1 MAESSQIGHEI
12 VHYQSPDGVT
22 LIADAWG
29 DPGHQ
34 PVLLSHGGGQTRH
47 AWKNTARIL
56 AAHNFYAVSMDLR
69 GHGESGRSKDGI
81 YKTESF
87 LQDLEAVVNSFPTPP
102 ILVGASLGGILSL
115 LLQGENEKDIVKAI
129 VLVDIA
135 FRSEKSGV
143 KRILSFMEKY
153 KNGFDTL
160 EQAGDAVAAYLQ
172 HRRRPSVLN
181 GLDNNLRRGEDGRY
195 YWHWDPALLD
205 GWQIDK
211 LRHEARMLAAA
222 KRIRVPLLLV
232 RGIDSD
238 VVTAEIVQEFLA
250 ILPHAQYVDVP
261 GAGHMVA
268 GDSNSIFTDAVLA
281 FLEEHATSAER

>member
-1 MAESSQIGHEI
+1 MPESSQIGHET
-12 VHYQSPDGVT
+12 VHYQSPDGVE
-22 LIADAWG
+22 IVADAWG
-29 DPGHQ
+29 HPGQQ
-34 PVLLSHGGGQTRH
+34 PVILLHGGGQTRH

-56 AAHNFYAVSMDLR
+56 AANNFYAVSMDLR
-69 GHGESGRSKDGI
+69 GHGESGRSKDGK
-81 YKTESF
+81 YTTESF
-87 LQDLEAVVNSFPTPP
+87 LQDLETVVNSFSTPP

-115 LLQGENEKDIVKAI
+115 LFQGEKDTDLVKAI

-143 KRILSFMEKY
+143 KRILSFMEKH
-153 KNGFDTL
+153 KHGFDTL
-160 EQAGDAVAAYLQ
+160 EQAGDAVAGYLQ

-181 GLDNNLRRGEDGRY
+181 GLDNNLRKGDDGRY

-211 LRHEARMLAAA
+211 VRHEQRLLAAA

-238 VVTAEIVQEFLA
+238 VVTVEIVQEFLA
-250 ILPHAQYVDVP
+250 TVPHAQYVDVP

-268 GDSNSIFTDAVLA
+268 GDSNSIFTDAVLD
-281 FLEEHATSAER
+281 FLKKHAGA

>member
-1 MAESSQIGHEI
+1 MPESSQIGHET
-12 VHYQSPDGVT
+12 VHYQSPDGVE
-22 LIADAWG
+22 IVADAWG
-29 DPGHQ
+29 HPGQQ
-34 PVLLSHGGGQTRH
+34 PVILLHGGGQTRH

-56 AAHNFYAVSMDLR
+56 AANNFYAVSMDLR
-69 GHGESGRSKDGI
+69 GHGESGRSKDGK
-81 YKTESF
+81 YTTESF
-87 LQDLEAVVNSFPTPP
+87 LQDLETVVNSFSTPP

-115 LLQGENEKDIVKAI
+115 LFQGEKDTDLVKAI

-143 KRILSFMEKY
+143 KRILSFMEKH
-153 KNGFDTL
+153 KHGFDTL
-160 EQAGDAVAAYLQ
+160 EQAGDAVAGYLQ

-181 GLDNNLRRGEDGRY
+181 GLDNNLRKGDDGRY
-195 YWHWDPALLD
+195 YWHWDPALLE

-211 LRHEARMLAAA
+211 VRHEQRLLAAA

-238 VVTAEIVQEFLA
+238 VVTVEIVQEFLA
-250 ILPHAQYVDVP
+250 TVPHAQYVDVP

-268 GDSNSIFTDAVLA
+268 GDSNSIFTDAVLD
-281 FLEEHATSAER
+281 FLKKHAGA

>member
-1 MAESSQIGHEI
+1 MPESSQIWHEKI
-12 VHYQSPDGVT
+12 HYPSPDGVD
-22 LIADAWG
+22 LVADAWG
-29 DPGHQ
+29 NPSHQ
-34 PVLLSHGGGQTRH
+34 PVILSHGGGQTRH

-56 AAHNFYAVSMDLR
+56 AAHKFYAVSMDLR

-87 LQDLEAVVNSFPTPP
+87 LQDLESVVKTFATPP

-115 LLQGENEKDIVKAI
+115 LLQGENEKDIVRAI

-135 FRSEKSGV
+135 FRSEKAGV

-160 EQAGDAVAAYLQ
+160 EQAGDAVADYLH

-181 GLDNNLRRGEDGRY
+181 GLDNNLRKGEDGRY

-211 LRHEARMLAAA
+211 VRHEERMLAAA

-238 VVTAEIVQEFLA
+238 VVTPEIVEEFLT
-250 ILPHAQYVDVP
+250 ILPHARSVDVP

-268 GDSNSIFTDAVLA
+268 GDSNSIFTDAVLS
-281 FLEEHATSAER
+281 FLQEHSAP